1 MTFTDCSI
9 LISDSPSLLLRAP
22 LSIDRASAA
31 VQNAPAHL
39 IVSFAP
45 VRMNCCMPQNGHSS
59 SEIVPET
66 EGFIQ
71 TSDRPGT
78 SGPAYTV
85 KKRRRV
91 EANPGLVLIS
101 ISNKSSKA
109 QQHRLSMC
117 EVRGQPTVIAY
128 MYFD

>member
-1 MTFTDCSI
+1 M
-9 LISDSPSLLLRAP
+9 LRAP

-39 IVSFAP
+39 NVDFAP

-59 SEIVPET
+59 SQIAPET

-85 KKRRRV
+85 KKLRRV

-101 ISNKSSKA
+101 ISNNSSKA
-109 QQHRLSMC
+109 QQHRLSRC
-117 EVRGQPTVIAY
+117 EVRGQPAVIAH